1 MVCGQLTPKHNLL
14 EVEYGPSFQP
24 QLLTIL
30 SLLVVAAEDGTGV
43 RVVVLEALE
52 LLLDFLLQAV
62 LQSRL
67 LLALGVVV
75 AQVVVLQIR
84 V

>member
-1 MVCGQLTPKHNLL
+1 VHLVPLQTALQHLL
-14 EVEYGPSFQP
+14 KIL

-30 SLLVVAAEDGTGV
+30 SLLVAVAVDGTGV
-43 RVVVLEALE
+43 RVVVLEVLE

-62 LQSRL
+62 LQSLL

-75 AQVVVLQIR
+75 AQVVVLQTQ